1 MFFDTIW
8 AIHWGFMNSTHSKRN
23 GSFRFLDM
31 LSRRLHVTGVSF
43 RSWIMKH
50 RIVSVIIVAITLLL
64 SVIGALVVIT
74 TEKAPSAAQQTPVGL
89 EYQQKLP
96 ELKSSVEKTPKDA
109 QTRKNY
115 GVALYATGDLEAAK
129 IQYEEAAKLDTKD
142 AVILNNL
149 GNTYRDLGRIDQA
162 INTYRKSIELSP
174 TSLNTY
180 ANLANVQLYSKNKP
194 QDAIATYKAGLEQLP
209 KNTQLR
215 QLLAVAYEQANDLEN
230 AKKTYQEIV
239 SDEPGNSAAQAA
251 LDRLQ

>member
-1 MFFDTIW
+1 
-8 AIHWGFMNSTHSKRN
+8 
-23 GSFRFLDM
+23 
-31 LSRRLHVTGVSF
+31 
-43 RSWIMKH
+43 
-50 RIVSVIIVAITLLL
+50 
-64 SVIGALVVIT
+64 VIT